1 MKKLIRAVVVAQ
13 LAARLLPIPEDP
25 GSHRQL
31 LLNNYLPLTVCRK
44 DEIKWKKRPGM
55 AHLKKE
61 YFWNKPKIS

>member
-31 LLNNYLPLTVCRK
+31 LLNNYLPLTVCIK
-44 DEIKWKKRPGM
+44 DEIK
-55 AHLKKE
+55 
-61 YFWNKPKIS
+61 